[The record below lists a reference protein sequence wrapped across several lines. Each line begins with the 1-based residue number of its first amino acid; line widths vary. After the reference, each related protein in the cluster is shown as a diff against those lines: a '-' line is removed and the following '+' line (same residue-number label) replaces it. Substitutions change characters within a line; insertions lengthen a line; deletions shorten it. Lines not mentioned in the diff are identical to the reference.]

1 MKDTNQIF
9 RFEEPK
15 MWTLGPVLPV
25 NVISYNDNNTFNGT
39 LDFDKMSSV
48 KRILANELFR

>member
-15 MWTLGPVLPV
+15 MWTLGPVFPV
-25 NVISYNDNNTFNGT
+25 NVISYNDDNTFNGT

-48 KRILANELFR
+48 KRILVNKLFR